1 MLNGQFLCSEVF
13 YVPTFSTDVSVP
25 VLVVVFI
32 VLFPPPAFFSGGTPE
47 SCLSLDFSSGF
58 FCSPWFFS
66 RLFIPLLD
74 LPFAASSAFQP
85 CI

>member
-1 MLNGQFLCSEVF
+1 MLNGQFLSSEVF
-13 YVPTFSTDVSVP
+13 YVPTFSVDVSVP
-25 VLVVVFI
+25 VLVVLFI
-32 VLFPPPAFFSGGTPE
+32 VLFPHPFFSSSTPE
-47 SCLSLDFSSGF
+47 SCLSLDVSSGF

>member
-1 MLNGQFLCSEVF
+1 MDSSCILKCFIYPPFPV
-13 YVPTFSTDVSVP
+13 DVNVP

-32 VLFPPPAFFSGGTPE
+32 VLGFFSFFPGRTPE
-47 SCLSLDFSSGF
+47 SCLSLDVSSGF
-58 FCSPWFFS
+58 FCSAWFFP